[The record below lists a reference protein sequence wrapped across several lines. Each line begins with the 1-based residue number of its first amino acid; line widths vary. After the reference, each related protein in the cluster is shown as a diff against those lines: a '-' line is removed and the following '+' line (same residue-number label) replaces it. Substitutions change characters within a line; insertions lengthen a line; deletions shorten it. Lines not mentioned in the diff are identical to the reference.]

1 MMYERDIVVIIQSV
15 AKLPEQELDDGR
27 EERID
32 PEEED
37 GEHGRHDQHHDRGG
51 DGFLARRPDD
61 LGRFRADLTDELAGG
76 SFRHWAW
83 CPSKA
88 KKRRSAGAP
97 QDLICGVPYR
107 EPRLLSSAALRLRLG
122 PCVGPP
128 RSFGRGRGRGT
139 RTHDP
144 RFWRPMLY
152 QLSYAPVPP
161 AR

>member
-1 MMYERDIVVIIQSV
+1 MMYQRDIVVIIQSV
-15 AKLPEQELDDGR
+15 AELPEQELDDGR

-83 CPSKA
+83 CPSSNEQ
-88 KKRRSAGAP
+88 KKEVRGQRRRTSLP
-97 QDLICGVPYR
+97 RPYR
-107 EPRLLSSAALRLRLG
+107 EPRAVASIALRLHWAHHAPSAVLRAWQG
-122 PCVGPP
+122 QGDSNP
-128 RSFGRGRGRGT
+128 RPS
-139 RTHDP
+139 
-144 RFWRPMLY
+144 
-152 QLSYAPVPP
+152 V
-161 AR
+161 